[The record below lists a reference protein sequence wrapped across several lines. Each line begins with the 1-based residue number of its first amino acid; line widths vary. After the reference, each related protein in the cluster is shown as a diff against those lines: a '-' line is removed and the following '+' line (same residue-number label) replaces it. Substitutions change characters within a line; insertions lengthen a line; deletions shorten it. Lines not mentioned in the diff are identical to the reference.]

1 MDLKANTGTVL
12 KWLTYHCP
20 VTTSTQ
26 FNLAFIKQ
34 KPRQRKALVYY
45 CCASTVFPEVFS
57 CFRFH
62 VDVFIL
68 AFKGDS
74 MVLFNGVSTVHSA
87 FIFIYSTLYYFPSCV
102 QLQIGAYDT
111 VDSGSRYTAWGVKVC
126 LFTVTKLFRT
136 GNIDKT
142 STCMTYLK

>member
-26 FNLAFIKQ
+26 FDLAFIKQ

-57 CFRFH
+57 SFRFH
-62 VDVFIL
+62 VDVSYLPLRGTAWF
-68 AFKGDS
+68 FS
-74 MVLFNGVSTVHSA
+74 MEFQQCTQLSSLSTVHCI
-87 FIFIYSTLYYFPSCV
+87 IFLHVCNYRQGHMILLIQAVDIQPGVLRCVYSRSQSCFELGTL
-102 QLQIGAYDT
+102 
-111 VDSGSRYTAWGVKVC
+111 
-126 LFTVTKLFRT
+126 TKQVHV
-136 GNIDKT
+136 
-142 STCMTYLK
+142 